1 MLATRTKK
9 LIEDV
14 KPDAVYVQSSND
26 WWRLAD
32 KLRHVE
38 SQEEFEN
45 YNKYFKGLNSFKND
59 GFAPIRKLIFYP
71 RMYITIK
78 LMRWHFNV
86 GYEYNPF

>member
-1 MLATRTKK
+1 MNKSTMLATRTKK

-38 SQEEFEN
+38 S
-45 YNKYFKGLNSFKND
+45 
-59 GFAPIRKLIFYP
+59 
-71 RMYITIK
+71 
-78 LMRWHFNV
+78 
-86 GYEYNPF
+86 